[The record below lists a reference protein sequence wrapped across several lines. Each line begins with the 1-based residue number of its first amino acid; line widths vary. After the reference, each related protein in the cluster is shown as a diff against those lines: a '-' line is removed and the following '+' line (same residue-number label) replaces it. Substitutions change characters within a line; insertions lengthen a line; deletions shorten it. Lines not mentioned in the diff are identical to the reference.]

1 MAIISSNGV
10 STTVGFYESKG
21 LTGNP
26 KTVKNRRDIIMKKF
40 AVAFAAIFVL
50 AIACGGAATPD
61 QVVKKMIDA
70 FEAKDGTA
78 ILECM
83 SAEAVAE
90 LDAQVDEM
98 KAAPEESAAFMAMI
112 GIEVTADEITNMTS
126 GEFLTKM
133 LSSEMLADELPDM
146 STVEIG
152 EVVIEGETATVAVTL
167 DGDTDNIDLVLEDG
181 QWKIA
186 EMMGM

>member
-1 MAIISSNGV
+1 
-10 STTVGFYESKG
+10 
-21 LTGNP
+21 
-26 KTVKNRRDIIMKKF
+26 MKKF

-50 AIACGGAATPD
+50 AIACGGGGTPD
-61 QVVKKMIDA
+61 QVVKKMIDG
-70 FEAKDGTA
+70 FEAKDGNA
-78 ILECM
+78 IIACM

-90 LDAQVDEM
+90 LQAQVDEM
-98 KAAPEESAAFMAMI
+98 KATPEESAGFMAMI
-112 GIEVTADEITNMTS
+112 GIEITAEEITNMS
-126 GEFLTKM
+126 AGDFLTKM

-152 EVVIEGETATVAVTL
+152 EVVIDGETATVAVTL
-167 DGDTDNIDLVLEDG
+167 DGDTDTVDLILEDG